1 MEIERK
7 TIANRPP
14 LERVKDWNEIH
25 EHFDEEKVQAQG
37 ARCMD
42 CGTPYCHTGMTLANM
57 ASGCPVNNLIP
68 EFNDLVYQGKWQD
81 AYERLM
87 KTNNFPE
94 FTGRVCPA
102 PCEGSCVLG
111 VIEPP
116 VTIKDIECSIID
128 KAWNEGWVTPTPPKE
143 RTGKKIAVVGS
154 GPAGL
159 AAADQLNK
167 AGHLVTVYERADRP
181 GGLLMYGIPNMKLE
195 KDVVTRRTE
204 LMEAEGIT
212 ITCGVEIG
220 KDISS
225 KQLMEDFDSVVLC
238 CGATKP
244 RDLPIEGRDLG
255 NIRFAM
261 EFLGPNTKELWDIKE
276 GKSEQFSELAKGKN
290 VVIIGGGDTGTDC
303 VGTSLRHGC
312 KSVTQLEI
320 MPKPPEE
327 RAANNPWPEWPKT
340 YKMDYG
346 QEEAAEI
353 QGEDPRQYLVTSSKF
368 EGDADNKVKAVHI
381 HKIEWTNENGRFI
394 PKKVDGSERILKAEL
409 VLLAM
414 GFLGPEATIAEDLG
428 LDLDARS
435 NVKAEYGEFETNVE
449 GVFAAGDMRRGQSL
463 IVWAINEGRAVARV
477 CDKFLMG
484 TTKLP

>member
-1 MEIERK
+1 MGKATGFMEFERK
-7 TIANRPP
+7 TIANRDP

-25 EHFDEEKVQAQG
+25 EDFDAEKVQTQG
-37 ARCMD
+37 SRCMD
-42 CGTPYCHTGMTLANM
+42 CGTPYCHTGMSLANM

-68 EFNDLVYQGKWQD
+68 EFNDLVYRGKWHD
-81 AYERLM
+81 AYLRLA

-111 VIEPP
+111 LIEPA

-128 KAWNEGWVTPTPPKE
+128 KAWNEGWVKPQPPEE
-143 RTGKKIAVVGS
+143 RTGKKVAVVGS

-167 AGHLVTVYERADRP
+167 AGHLVTLFERADRP

-195 KDVVTRRTE
+195 KQVVTRRVQ
-204 LMEAEGIT
+204 LMQAEGI
-212 ITCGVEIG
+212 ILECGIEIG
-220 KDISS
+220 VDISS

-244 RDLPIEGRDLG
+244 RDLPIEGRELN
-255 NIRFAM
+255 NIRYAM
-261 EFLGPNTKELWDIKE
+261 EFLGPNTKELWDIKD

-312 KSVTQLEI
+312 KSVVQLEI
-320 MPKPPEE
+320 MPKPPIE

-346 QEEAAEI
+346 TVKKK
-353 QGEDPRQYLVTSSKF
+353 PKRFRVKTHVNTSS
-368 EGDADNKVKAVHI
+368 APAV
-381 HKIEWTNENGRFI
+381 
-394 PKKVDGSERILKAEL
+394 S
-409 VLLAM
+409 LAM
-414 GFLGPEATIAEDLG
+414 QMATSRRFTSTTSSGPATTAASYLK
-428 LDLDARS
+428 RS
-435 NVKAEYGEFETNVE
+435 KVAHACSKPTLSCSQWASSDPKQPSPKNSASISTPAPMCKLNTA
-449 GVFAAGDMRRGQSL
+449 SL
-463 IVWAINEGRAVARV
+463 TLASKVSLQQATCAVV
-477 CDKFLMG
+477 S
-484 TTKLP
+484 P